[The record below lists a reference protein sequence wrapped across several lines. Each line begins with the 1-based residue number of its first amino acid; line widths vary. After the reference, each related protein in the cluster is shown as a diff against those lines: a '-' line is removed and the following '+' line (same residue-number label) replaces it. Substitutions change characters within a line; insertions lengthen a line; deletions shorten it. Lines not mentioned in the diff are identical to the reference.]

1 MVMITRRTLLGR
13 LVLIGSLV
21 APAIIARPEPVRGR
35 EQAGAKPPA
44 RIISL
49 IPAVTEMLFAVG
61 VGNRLVGVSNF
72 DHFPPEVESI
82 PRVGALLDPNVERI
96 LALRPDLVVV
106 YRSQT
111 DLIAQLGR
119 AQIPTFVYAHAGLAD
134 VTSTLRELGARVG
147 AADRAGTLASDIERR
162 IDALR
167 KRYATG
173 PRPKTLVVI
182 GRDAFALRGIYA
194 SGGVGFIHDM
204 LMAAGAE
211 NVFADTK
218 REAVQ
223 ATSELILA
231 RAPEVVLELRGD
243 PIDAPTQAKELQAW
257 DALSSLP
264 AVRNKRVRIVADP
277 RTVIP
282 GPRVADA
289 VELLAGVIH
298 KP

>member
-1 MVMITRRTLLGR
+1 MLTRRTLLGR
-13 LVLIGSLV
+13 LAAIGSLL
-21 APAIIARPEPVRGR
+21 ALAIIAHPKPLHGRG
-35 EQAGAKPPA
+35 QGGAPPPA

-49 IPAVTEMLFAVG
+49 IPAITEMLFAVG
-61 VGNRLVGVSNF
+61 AGPRVVGVSSF
-72 DHFPPEVESI
+72 DHFPPEVERI
-82 PRVGALLDPNVERI
+82 QRVGALLDPNVERI

-111 DLIAQLGR
+111 DLIAQLAR
-119 AQIPTFVYAHAGLAD
+119 AEIPTFVYAHAGLGD
-134 VTSTLRELGARVG
+134 VTSTLRALGARIG
-147 AADRAGTLASDIERR
+147 AAGRADTLASDIERR
-162 IDALR
+162 IDVLR
-167 KRYATG
+167 NRHATG
-173 PRPKTLVVI
+173 RRPKTLVVI

-204 LMAAGAE
+204 LTAAGAD

-231 RAPEVVLELRGD
+231 RAPEVILELRGD
-243 PIDAPTQAKELQAW
+243 PIDAAAQAKELQTW
-257 DALSSLP
+257 DALGSVP
-264 AVRNKRVRIVADP
+264 AVRNKRVRIIADP

-289 VELLAGVIH
+289 VEVLAGVIH

>member
-1 MVMITRRTLLGR
+1 MITRRTVLGR
-13 LVLIGSLV
+13 LVFIGSLV
-21 APAIIARPEPVRGR
+21 TAAILAHPEPLRGR

-49 IPAVTEMLFAVG
+49 VPAATEMLFAVG
-61 VGNRLVGVSNF
+61 AGPRVVGVSSF
-72 DHFPPEVESI
+72 DHFPPEVERI
-82 PRVGALLDPNVERI
+82 ERVGALLDPNVERI

-119 AQIPTFVYAHAGLAD
+119 AQIATFVYAHAGLAD

-147 AADRAGTLASDIERR
+147 AADRAGTLAADIERR
-162 IDALR
+162 IDVLR
-167 KRYATG
+167 QRYATG

-182 GRDAFALRGIYA
+182 GRDAFTLRGIYA

-204 LMAAGAE
+204 LMAAGAD

-243 PIDAPTQAKELQAW
+243 PIDAAAQAKELRTW
-257 DALSSLP
+257 DALASLP
-264 AVRNKRVRIVADP
+264 AVRNKRVRVIADA

-289 VELLAGVIH
+289 VELLAGAIH
-298 KP
+298 RP

>member
-1 MVMITRRTLLGR
+1 MLTGETRGCLLALTG
-13 LVLIGSLV
+13 LV
-21 APAIIARPEPVRGR
+21 ALTVGAHPELSHGQGPG
-35 EQAGAKPPA
+35 AAKPPT
-44 RIISL
+44 RIISV

-61 VGNRLVGVSNF
+61 AGPRVVGVGNF
-72 DHFPPEVESI
+72 DHFPPEVERI
-82 PRVGALLDPNVERI
+82 ERVGALLDPNVERI
-96 LALRPDLVVV
+96 FALRPDLVVV

-111 DLIAQLGR
+111 DLIAQLAR
-119 AQIPTFVYAHAGLAD
+119 AQIPAFVYAHAGLAD

-147 AADRAGTLASDIERR
+147 AADRADTLAADIERR

-182 GRDAFALRGIYA
+182 GRDGFALRGIYA
-194 SGGVGFIHDM
+194 SGGTGFIHDM
-204 LMAAGAE
+204 LMAAGAD

-231 RAPEVVLELRGD
+231 RAPEIVLELRGD
-243 PIDAPTQAKELQAW
+243 PIDATTQAKEVQTW
-257 DALSSLP
+257 DALASLP
-264 AVRNKRVRIVADP
+264 AVRNKRVRIIADS

-289 VELLAGVIH
+289 VELLAEAIH

>member
-1 MVMITRRTLLGR
+1 MLTRRTVFGR
-13 LVLIGSLV
+13 LILIGSLV
-21 APAIIARPEPVRGR
+21 TPAILTHLEPLRAR

-49 IPAVTEMLFAVG
+49 VPAATEMLFAVG
-61 VGNRLVGVSNF
+61 AGPRVVGVSSF
-72 DHFPPEVESI
+72 DHFPPDVERI
-82 PRVGALLDPNVERI
+82 ERVGALLDPNVERI

-119 AQIPTFVYAHAGLAD
+119 AQIATFIYAHAGLAD

-147 AADRAGTLASDIERR
+147 AGDRAGTLAAEIERR
-162 IDALR
+162 IDTLR

-204 LMAAGAE
+204 LMAAGAD

-243 PIDAPTQAKELQAW
+243 PIDAATQAKELQTW
-257 DALSSLP
+257 DTLASLP
-264 AVRNKRVRIVADP
+264 AVRNKRVRVIADA

-289 VELLAGVIH
+289 VELLAGMIH

>member
-1 MVMITRRTLLGR
+1 MITRRTVLGR
-13 LVLIGSLV
+13 LILIGSLV
-21 APAIIARPEPVRGR
+21 TPAILAHAASGRGR

-44 RIISL
+44 RVISL
-49 IPAVTEMLFAVG
+49 VPAATEMLFAVG
-61 VGNRLVGVSNF
+61 AGPRVVGVSSF
-72 DHFPPEVESI
+72 DHFPPEVERI
-82 PRVGALLDPNVERI
+82 ERVGALLDPNVERI

-119 AQIPTFVYAHAGLAD
+119 AQIATFVYAHAGLAD

-147 AADRAGTLASDIERR
+147 AGDRAGTLASDIERR

-167 KRYATG
+167 KRYANG

-204 LMAAGAE
+204 LMAAGAD

-243 PIDAPTQAKELQAW
+243 PIDVATQAKELQTW
-257 DALSSLP
+257 NALASVP
-264 AVRNKRVRIVADP
+264 AVRNKRVRVIADA

-282 GPRVADA
+282 GPRVAEA

-298 KP
+298 GR